1 MPEGRTTNH
10 VFRLSTFIPPNFL
23 PSAVLGLCLLL
34 TAAHF
39 AYACYAYE
47 HASIIQFI
55 ARELW

>member
-1 MPEGRTTNH
+1 MMKRILT
-10 VFRLSTFIPPNFL
+10 
-23 PSAVLGLCLLL
+23 LGLCLLL

-39 AYACYAYE
+39 ACACYAYE

>member
-1 MPEGRTTNH
+1 MKPRTFRI
-10 VFRLSTFIPPNFL
+10 VFA
-23 PSAVLGLCLLL
+23 AVLGLCLLL

-39 AYACYAYE
+39 ACACYAYE

>member
-1 MPEGRTTNH
+1 MMRNRWEMPILALR
-10 VFRLSTFIPPNFL
+10 RMSRRQRKLL
-23 PSAVLGLCLLL
+23 AAALCLLL